1 MTRERIKKLVL
12 LKSGVSK
19 NNSQKRNT
27 KIGPKFFY
35 YFFQKCFGPS
45 STRSS
50 EGAHQKI
57 YHAHLT
63 RKTLN
68 RKTVLLK
75 IGSFSF
81 LERGGFAQ
89 KTGLFDEQTDLALT
103 EVTVSP
109 TAVFSLT

>member
-1 MTRERIKKLVL
+1 
-12 LKSGVSK
+12 
-19 NNSQKRNT
+19 
-27 KIGPKFFY
+27 
-35 YFFQKCFGPS
+35 
-45 STRSS
+45 
-50 EGAHQKI
+50 
-57 YHAHLT
+57 
-63 RKTLN
+63 
-68 RKTVLLK
+68 LLK